1 MQCSSQRQCCPSR
14 LYGRYQLPGKAKPS
28 TSSTSKSTIGRL
40 PPKRKK
46 LKKPAVWVLL
56 LLLLIFCPVL
66 SCAVQSVCVSVLC
79 VLTLCVQYLIRDGE
93 RWRVPLTISFSFSS
107 SSSLNLSASSALFL
121 FLSPSLCSCTS
132 ISPTALIWCWW
143 RWSLVPLSVHY
154 TRSVLFAVTIT
165 SISNNSNWCTV
176 VQISTA
182 RGKGFIWCM
191 RHEVDIHGQKTFAS
205 AKWLLFHSSS
215 FSLKSVLVNLP
226 PSLSSTFLTLT
237 LLTHVISTV
246 GGFPPASPLIWTND
260 YTALLAPVFSPGH
273 GPPSFRNIQ
282 QSPRPCGAF
291 LPGESADSADRRC
304 GSRLSL
310 SLPS

>member
-1 MQCSSQRQCCPSR
+1 MNLILQESLYCNPPASSQLPLHLVIHSVSGWMQCSSQRQCCPSR
-14 LYGRYQLPGKAKPS
+14 LYGRYQLPGKAKLS

-46 LKKPAVWVLL
+46 LKKPAV
-56 LLLLIFCPVL
+56 
-66 SCAVQSVCVSVLC
+66 
-79 VLTLCVQYLIRDGE
+79 
-93 RWRVPLTISFSFSS
+93 
-107 SSSLNLSASSALFL
+107 
-121 FLSPSLCSCTS
+121 CTS

-165 SISNNSNWCTV
+165 SISSNSNWCTV

-205 AKWLLFHSSS
+205 AEWLLFHSSS
-215 FSLKSVLVNLP
+215 SSSLKSVLVNLP

-246 GGFPPASPLIWTND
+246 GGFPPASPLIWSKD
-260 YTALLAPVFSPGH
+260 YTALLAPVSSPGH
-273 GPPSFRNIQ
+273 GAPSFRNIQ

>member
-1 MQCSSQRQCCPSR
+1 MQCSSQRQCCPLSR

-46 LKKPAVWVLL
+46 LKKPAMWVLL

-66 SCAVQSVCVSVLC
+66 SCAVQSVCVSVLW
-79 VLTLCVQYLIRDGE
+79 VLTMCVQYLIRDGE
-93 RWRVPLTISFSFSS
+93 RWRVPLTISFSS

-165 SISNNSNWCTV
+165 SISSNSNWCTV

-205 AKWLLFHSSS
+205 AEWLLFHSSS
-215 FSLKSVLVNLP
+215 SSSLKSVLVNLP

-246 GGFPPASPLIWTND
+246 GGTFYSKPFFFSSLLPLMTSIVLTC
-260 YTALLAPVFSPGH
+260 LF
-273 GPPSFRNIQ
+273 F
-282 QSPRPCGAF
+282 
-291 LPGESADSADRRC
+291 
-304 GSRLSL
+304 
-310 SLPS
+310 